1 MARVQAPRA
10 RGGVGEGL
18 GRVGVGGE
26 WRPWEIELGR
36 VRARE
41 GLRNR
46 GEYVG
51 EGRGNAQVV
60 HGPLE

>member
-1 MARVQAPRA
+1 M
-10 RGGVGEGL
+10 

-26 WRPWEIELGR
+26 WRPWEIEVGR

-46 GEYVG
+46 GEYVR
-51 EGRGNAQVV
+51 EVRGNGQVV
-60 HGPLE
+60 HGSLE